1 VYIDLEV
8 GRDVSIVVAVTVV
21 VGLLEGNCLVICV
34 ERRGSEDV
42 YLVEITGVLLLA
54 VVDCIVVVLEM

>member
-21 VGLLEGNCLVICV
+21 VGLLVGNILVILV

-42 YLVEITGVLLLA
+42 YLVEITGDLLI
-54 VVDCIVVVLEM
+54 VDCPVVLEM

>member
-21 VGLLEGNCLVICV
+21 VGLLEGNILVILV
-34 ERRGSEDV
+34 EPRGSEDV
-42 YLVEITGVLLLA
+42 DLVEITGDLLI
-54 VVDCIVVVLEM
+54 VDCLVVLEM